1 MGQVSQSAIDA
12 AIKRTVTVRVP
23 ASTSN
28 LGAGFDC
35 CGLALNLYLSVTAQV
50 LIDAGKETAAA
61 KPCDGE
67 NLICSTMRVVAEREG
82 VELPP
87 VHLDIRPDIP
97 FASGLGS
104 SAAAI
109 AAGII
114 LCSAICDLNLAPEQ
128 MLRHGA
134 EMEGHADNFAAAL
147 LGGLVFTCL
156 KEDGDVIAVKRAWP
170 AEIKLIAVT
179 PQWTV
184 PTKHAREILAP
195 QVKRRDAVYNLQRV
209 ALLGAALETRN
220 YDLLWEA
227 MQDRL
232 HQTERAQL
240 VPGLPKVLAL
250 PRLPGL
256 LGLALSGSGP
266 TVVALA
272 MTNFAEIGDRIVACF
287 REHKLETTVRL
298 LEVDHEGVCTSL
310 VSA

>member
-1 MGQVSQSAIDA
+1 MSQVSHFRKNDITS
-12 AIKRTVTVRVP
+12 RTVEVRVP

-28 LGAGFDC
+28 LGSGFDC
-35 CGLALNLYLSVTAQV
+35 CGLALNLYLSVTA
-50 LIDAGKETAAA
+50 DAGKESGAA

-114 LCSAICDLNLAPEQ
+114 LCSAICDLNLSPER
-128 MLRHGA
+128 MLRYGA
-134 EMEGHADNFAAAL
+134 ELEGHADNFAAAL

-156 KEDGDVIAVKRAWP
+156 KEDGDVLAIKREWP

-184 PTKHAREILAP
+184 PTKHAREILAQ
-195 QVKRRDAVYNLQRV
+195 QVRRRDAVYNLQRV

-232 HQTERAQL
+232 HQTARAQL

-250 PRLPGL
+250 PRAPGL

-272 MTNFAEIGDRIVACF
+272 MANLDEIGNRIVACF
-287 REHKLETTVRL
+287 REQKLEATVRH
-298 LEVDHEGVCTSL
+298 LEVDHEGVRTS
-310 VSA
+310 VTEFMEC